1 MLVRVRGGKDGIA
14 EYLRDGMKSDREMH
28 RDQLDKRICID
39 GDLSITDTIIK
50 TMAKTDKPE
59 NYFHITLS
67 FAENDIGEQVIRDVY
82 EQFKTE
88 LMAAYVSEEFNIYAE
103 VHVPK
108 IKSYEDKST
117 GEVVG
122 RFPHVHVVIPKK
134 NLLDDKNL
142 NPFGFYKSHES
153 YIQAIQEKINY
164 KHSLVSPRDNQRL
177 FNIGNG
183 KLLSRYKGDN
193 FKGANAKLKSELFD
207 VIQDKNITT
216 MAAFKEELAKY
227 GEVSLGKV
235 GKPDEYLK
243 IKPHGS
249 TRNVRLT
256 DSCFRP
262 EFIEHRTLKREKP
275 SEKQVNRLVNEWVNS
290 KSHEVK
296 YIHQAAPKLRE
307 QYKALPTQLKGEFLN
322 EQRERYYRQYN
333 LSTGARLSERSTGAG
348 LSERGAGASQRNIPT
363 SRRARDR
370 KLGVERGI
378 PRGFTDIPNGLPSMS
393 ELNVATGGRQRGS
406 RPTELLHDNAS
417 DHLAV
422 KQTSRSPQLR
432 RVGYEPR
439 RRVVRLSVYRK
450 SSPNATLATIK
461 RIKAKA
467 QHSESYVTQLFDTFQ
482 ENKQEQS
489 ELGRFRTI
497 RQNLKAESLL
507 SHLSDSHG
515 LVKDQYSHFKAKDGS
530 VRIKAETR
538 AYNVSDFCTKYMGL
552 SWDETKEILKTTY
565 GKQRQQLAQQ
575 QRVRQEQ
582 QAVNSI
588 VFVSNR
594 VTQGW
599 GKKNPLDESIRLLK
613 HLQRKEHI
621 GELPM
626 ALHELERHR
635 APETKDNAIVSA
647 NESFSAVESAKR
659 IMKARET
666 AAQITLT
673 MNDLVASKN
682 DTKRYVDFSDKNTGD
697 KVFRDDGEKIVMHSK
712 QADINHT
719 AAALT
724 LAAEKFGVV
733 KINGTKEFKD
743 QVIDVAVSKDLN
755 IVFADKKMEADFV
768 RRKEELK
775 QSVSLE
781 SVSQNLATNN
791 QATTTTPKS
800 TVTDTIAIEM
810 EDGRQYELTRTAEPE
825 TETRRAKAGAWT
837 FADPQNALPK
847 SIHKNIP
854 SGVGEGDKIET
865 EFGKAKV
872 TKADILSQ
880 QEPKLQPTKFE
891 VEYQWDKL
899 SGKLQVTINGESPNR
914 FEKSTVEQIM
924 KKDAFLKN
932 YTVKEVQFGLI
943 DQKKAEGVQPVPKT
957 YDAQANVIDKISEQ
971 KQSHRM
977 K

>member
-39 GDLSITDTIIK
+39 GDLSITDSIIK
-50 TMAKTDKPE
+50 TMVATDKPE
-59 NYFHITLS
+59 SYFHITLS
-67 FAENDIGEQVIRDVY
+67 FAEKDISEQVVRDVY
-82 EQFKTE
+82 EQFKKE

-103 VHVPK
+103 VHFPK
-108 IKSYEDKST
+108 IKSYKDNST
-117 GEVVG
+117 GEMVE
-122 RFPHVHVVIPKK
+122 RFPHIHVVIPKK
-134 NLLDDKNL
+134 NLLDGKSL
-142 NPFGFYKSHES
+142 NPLGFYKSHEN

-164 KHSLVSPRDNQRL
+164 KHNLVSPRDNQRL
-177 FNIGNG
+177 FKVDSGRR
-183 KLLSRYKGDN
+183 LSRYKGDN
-193 FKGANAKLKSELFD
+193 FKGANAKFKSKLFD
-207 VIQDKNITT
+207 AIQDKSITT
-216 MAAFKEELAKY
+216 MAAFKEELATH
-227 GEVSLGKV
+227 GEVSIGKD
-235 GKPDEYLK
+235 GKSDEYLK

-256 DSCFRP
+256 DGCFRP

-275 SEKQVNRLVNEWVNS
+275 SEKQVIRLVKEWVNS
-290 KSHEVK
+290 KSHEIK

-307 QYKALPTQLKGEFLN
+307 QFKALPAQLKGKFLN
-322 EQRERYYRQYN
+322 EQRERYYRQYD
-333 LSTGARLSERSTGAG
+333 LSTGTE
-348 LSERGAGASQRNIPT
+348 LSERGVGANQRNIPT
-363 SRRARDR
+363 SRWARDR

-393 ELNVATGGRQRGS
+393 ELNVATAGRKRGGH
-406 RPTELLHDNAS
+406 PTELLLDNAS

-432 RVGYEPR
+432 RAGYEPR

-450 SSPNATLATIK
+450 PSPNATLATIK
-461 RIKAKA
+461 YLKAKA

-482 ENKQEQS
+482 ENRQEQS
-489 ELGRFRTI
+489 ELGRFRAI

-515 LVKDQYSHFKAKDGS
+515 LVKDQYHHFKAKDGS

-588 VFVSNR
+588 VFVSNS

-599 GKKNPLDESIRLLK
+599 GKENPLDESIRLFK
-613 HLQRKEHI
+613 HLQRKENI
-621 GELPM
+621 GGLSM
-626 ALHELERHR
+626 ALHELERYR
-635 APETKDNAIVSA
+635 ASETNDNAIVSA
-647 NESFSAVESAKR
+647 KEEFSTVERAKR

-666 AAQITLT
+666 AAQITLS

-682 DTKRYVDFSDKNTGD
+682 DAKRYVDFSDKNTGD
-697 KVFRDDGEKIVMHSK
+697 KVFRDDGEKIIMHSK
-712 QADINHT
+712 KADINHT

-733 KINGTKEFKD
+733 KINGTKEFKE

-775 QSVSLE
+775 RDVIVETMDSARSKSE
-781 SVSQNLATNN
+781 AAT
-791 QATTTTPKS
+791 
-800 TVTDTIAIEM
+800 
-810 EDGRQYELTRTAEPE
+810 
-825 TETRRAKAGAWT
+825 
-837 FADPQNALPK
+837 
-847 SIHKNIP
+847 
-854 SGVGEGDKIET
+854 
-865 EFGKAKV
+865 
-872 TKADILSQ
+872 
-880 QEPKLQPTKFE
+880 EPKEHVPHEAANTQLKEEVLKSAKFE
-891 VEYQWDKL
+891 VDYKWDKL
-899 SGKLQVTINGESPNR
+899 SGKLQVTINGKAPNR
-914 FEKSTVEQIM
+914 FEQSTVEQIV
-924 KKDAFLKN
+924 KKDAFLKH
-932 YTVKEVQFGLI
+932 YTIKEVQSGLI
-943 DQKKAEGVQPVPKT
+943 DQKKAKGVQPVPKY
-957 YDAQANVIDKISEQ
+957 YDAQVNVIDKSRAQ
-971 KQSHRM
+971 KQSCRI

>member
-59 NYFHITLS
+59 NYFHVTLS
-67 FAENDIGEQVIRDVY
+67 FAERDISEEKIREIY
-82 EQFKTE
+82 EEYKRNIMSSYTE
-88 LMAAYVSEEFNIYAE
+88 EEFNIYAE
-103 VHVPK
+103 IHVPK

-117 GEVVG
+117 GKVVE

-142 NPFGFYKSHES
+142 NPYGFYKTNLE
-153 YIQAIQEKINY
+153 YFDAIQERINS
-164 KHSLVSPRDNQRL
+164 KFNLVSPFDNQRI
-177 FNIGNG
+177 FKIDQS
-183 KLLSRYKGDN
+183 KLLARYKGDK

-216 MAAFKEELAKY
+216 MAAFKEELAKH
-227 GEVSLGKV
+227 GEVSIGKV

-243 IKPHGS
+243 IKPHDS

-333 LSTGARLSERSTGAG
+333 LSTGARLSER
-348 LSERGAGASQRNIPT
+348 GAGASQRNIPT

-432 RVGYEPR
+432 RAGYEPR

-450 SSPNATLATIK
+450 PSPNATLATIK

-647 NESFSAVESAKR
+647 SENFSAVESAKR

-682 DTKRYVDFSDKNTGD
+682 DTKRYVEFSDKNTGD

-733 KINGTKEFKD
+733 KINGTKEFKE

-775 QSVSLE
+775 R
-781 SVSQNLATNN
+781 
-791 QATTTTPKS
+791 
-800 TVTDTIAIEM
+800 DTIVESMDSARSKSEAA
-810 EDGRQYELTRTAEPE
+810 TARKEHISHEVANTQLKEEVLKP
-825 TETRRAKAGAWT
+825 A
-837 FADPQNALPK
+837 
-847 SIHKNIP
+847 
-854 SGVGEGDKIET
+854 
-865 EFGKAKV
+865 
-872 TKADILSQ
+872 
-880 QEPKLQPTKFE
+880 KFE
-891 VEYQWDKL
+891 IEYQWDKL
-899 SGKLQVTINGESPNR
+899 SGKLQVTINGKSPNR
-914 FEKSTVEQIM
+914 FEKSTVEQIIR
-924 KKDAFLKN
+924 KDPFLKH
-932 YTVKEVQFGLI
+932 YSVDEVLFGLVE
-943 DQKKAEGVQPVPKT
+943 QKKAGGVQPLPKS
-957 YDAQANVIDKISEQ
+957 YDEKACEMAEAA
-971 KQSHRM
+971 HRTHSV
-977 K
+977 KLG

>member
-28 RDQLDKRICID
+28 RAQLDKRICID

-59 NYFHITLS
+59 NYFHVTLS
-67 FAENDIGEQVIRDVY
+67 FAEKDIREQVIRDVY

-103 VHVPK
+103 IHVPK
-108 IKSYEDKST
+108 IKSYKDKST
-117 GEVVG
+117 GEVVE

-164 KHSLVSPRDNQRL
+164 KHNLVSPRDNQRL
-177 FNIGNG
+177 FNIDNG

-193 FKGANAKLKSELFD
+193 FKGANVKLKSELFD

-216 MAAFKEELAKY
+216 MAAFKEELAKH
-227 GEVSLGKV
+227 GEVSIGKV

-275 SEKQVNRLVNEWVNS
+275 SEKQVNRLVNEWINS

-333 LSTGARLSERSTGAG
+333 LSTGARLSER
-348 LSERGAGASQRNIPT
+348 GAGASQRNIST

-393 ELNVATGGRQRGS
+393 ELNVATAGRKRGS
-406 RPTELLHDNAS
+406 RLTELLHDNAS

-432 RVGYEPR
+432 RAGYEPR

-450 SSPNATLATIK
+450 PSPNATLATIK

-575 QRVRQEQ
+575 QRVRQEK

-594 VTQGW
+594 VTQGR

-712 QADINHT
+712 RADINHT

-743 QVIDVAVSKDLN
+743 QVIDVAVSKDLS

-775 QSVSLE
+775 RDVVVEKMDSARSKSEV
-781 SVSQNLATNN
+781 AT
-791 QATTTTPKS
+791 
-800 TVTDTIAIEM
+800 
-810 EDGRQYELTRTAEPE
+810 
-825 TETRRAKAGAWT
+825 
-837 FADPQNALPK
+837 
-847 SIHKNIP
+847 
-854 SGVGEGDKIET
+854 
-865 EFGKAKV
+865 
-872 TKADILSQ
+872 
-880 QEPKLQPTKFE
+880 EPKEHMPHEAANAQLKEEVLKPAKFE

-899 SGKLQVTINGESPNR
+899 SGKLQVTING
-914 FEKSTVEQIM
+914 KSTNSFEQ
-924 KKDAFLKN
+924 
-932 YTVKEVQFGLI
+932 
-943 DQKKAEGVQPVPKT
+943 
-957 YDAQANVIDKISEQ
+957 S
-971 KQSHRM
+971 
-977 K
+977 

>member
-39 GDLSITDTIIK
+39 GNLSITDTIIK
-50 TMAKTDKPE
+50 AMAKKDKPE
-59 NYFHITLS
+59 NYFHVTLS
-67 FAENDIGEQVIRDVY
+67 FAEKDIGEQVIRDVY
-82 EQFKTE
+82 EQFKIE

-117 GEVVG
+117 GEVVE
-122 RFPHVHVVIPKK
+122 RFPHVHVVILKK

-164 KHSLVSPRDNQRL
+164 KHNLVSPRDNQRL
-177 FNIGNG
+177 FNIDNG

-207 VIQDKNITT
+207 VIQNKNITT

-227 GEVSLGKV
+227 GEVSIGKV

-307 QYKALPTQLKGEFLN
+307 QYKVLPTQLKREFLN

-333 LSTGARLSERSTGAG
+333 LSTGARLSERSAG
-348 LSERGAGASQRNIPT
+348 SSLRNIST

-393 ELNVATGGRQRGS
+393 ELNVATAGRKRGS
-406 RPTELLHDNAS
+406 RLTELLHDNAS

-422 KQTSRSPQLR
+422 KQTSRSAQLR
-432 RVGYEPR
+432 RAGYESR
-439 RRVVRLSVYRK
+439 RRVVRLSLYRK
-450 SSPNATLATIK
+450 PSPNATLATIK

-530 VRIKAETR
+530 VRIQAETR

-582 QAVNSI
+582 QSVNSI

-599 GKKNPLDESIRLLK
+599 GKKNLLDESIRLLK

-647 NESFSAVESAKR
+647 NENFSAVESAKR

-733 KINGTKEFKD
+733 KINGTKEFKE

-775 QSVSLE
+775 RDVIVETMDSARSKSEV
-781 SVSQNLATNN
+781 AT
-791 QATTTTPKS
+791 
-800 TVTDTIAIEM
+800 
-810 EDGRQYELTRTAEPE
+810 
-825 TETRRAKAGAWT
+825 
-837 FADPQNALPK
+837 
-847 SIHKNIP
+847 
-854 SGVGEGDKIET
+854 
-865 EFGKAKV
+865 
-872 TKADILSQ
+872 
-880 QEPKLQPTKFE
+880 EPKEHMSNEAANAQLKEEVLKPAKFE

-899 SGKLQVTINGESPNR
+899 SGKLQVTINGKSPNR
-914 FEKSTVEQIM
+914 FEQSTVEQIV
-924 KKDAFLKN
+924 KKDTFLKH
-932 YTVKEVQFGLI
+932 YTVQEVQFGLI

-957 YDAQANVIDKISEQ
+957 YDAQANLCAEVAKSIYPVKL
-971 KQSHRM
+971 
-977 K
+977 

>member
-50 TMAKTDKPE
+50 TMSKTDKPE

-67 FAENDIGEQVIRDVY
+67 FAEKDIGEQVIRDVY
-82 EQFKTE
+82 EQFKIE

-103 VHVPK
+103 VHFPK

-117 GEVVG
+117 GEVVE

-164 KHSLVSPRDNQRL
+164 KHDLVSPRDNQRL
-177 FNIGNG
+177 FNIDNG

-207 VIQDKNITT
+207 VIQDKNIAT
-216 MAAFKEELAKY
+216 MAAFKEELAKH
-227 GEVSLGKV
+227 GEVSIGKV

-333 LSTGARLSERSTGAG
+333 LSTGARLSERS
-348 LSERGAGASQRNIPT
+348 SGASQRNIPT
-363 SRRARDR
+363 SRRACDR

-406 RPTELLHDNAS
+406 CPTELLHDNAS

-432 RVGYEPR
+432 RAGYEPR

-450 SSPNATLATIK
+450 LSPNATLATI
-461 RIKAKA
+461 RRLKAKA

-515 LVKDQYSHFKAKDGS
+515 LVKDQYSHFKVKDGS

-594 VTQGW
+594 ATQGW

-647 NESFSAVESAKR
+647 NENFSAVESAKR

-775 QSVSLE
+775 RDVIVETMDNARSKNEV
-781 SVSQNLATNN
+781 
-791 QATTTTPKS
+791 TT
-800 TVTDTIAIEM
+800 
-810 EDGRQYELTRTAEPE
+810 
-825 TETRRAKAGAWT
+825 
-837 FADPQNALPK
+837 
-847 SIHKNIP
+847 
-854 SGVGEGDKIET
+854 
-865 EFGKAKV
+865 
-872 TKADILSQ
+872 
-880 QEPKLQPTKFE
+880 EPKEHMPHKAANTQLKEEVLKPAKFE

-899 SGKLQVTINGESPNR
+899 SGKLQVTINGKSPNR
-914 FEKSTVEQIM
+914 FEQSTVEQIV
-924 KKDAFLKN
+924 KKDTFLKH

-943 DQKKAEGVQPVPKT
+943 DQKKAARVQPVPKT
-957 YDAQANVIDKISEQ
+957 YDAQAKIIDRANEQ
-971 KQSHRM
+971 QRSRRM

>member
-50 TMAKTDKPE
+50 TMAKTDKRE
-59 NYFHITLS
+59 NYFHVTLS
-67 FAENDIGEQVIRDVY
+67 FAEKDIGEQVIRDVY

-108 IKSYEDKST
+108 IKSYKDKST
-117 GEVVG
+117 GEVVE

-142 NPFGFYKSHES
+142 NPFGFYKSHEI

-164 KHSLVSPRDNQRL
+164 KHNLVSPRDNQRL
-177 FNIGNG
+177 FNIDNG

-207 VIQDKNITT
+207 VIQDKNITK
-216 MAAFKEELAKY
+216 MSAFKEELAKH
-227 GEVSLGKV
+227 GEVSLGKA
-235 GKPDEYLK
+235 GKQDEYLK

-275 SEKQVNRLVNEWVNS
+275 SEKQVNRLVNEWINS

-333 LSTGARLSERSTGAG
+333 LSTGTE
-348 LSERGAGASQRNIPT
+348 LSERGVGASQRNIPT
-363 SRRARDR
+363 SRRAHDR

-393 ELNVATGGRQRGS
+393 ELNVATAGRQRGG

-432 RVGYEPR
+432 RAGYEPR
-439 RRVVRLSVYRK
+439 RRVVRLSVYREP
-450 SSPNATLATIK
+450 SPNATLATIR

-489 ELGRFRTI
+489 ELGRFRMI
-497 RQNLKAESLL
+497 RQNLKADSLL

-647 NESFSAVESAKR
+647 NENFSSVESAKR

-697 KVFRDDGEKIVMHSK
+697 KVFRDDGEKIVMHRK
-712 QADINHT
+712 QVDINHT

-775 QSVSLE
+775 RDVIVETMDSARSKNEV
-781 SVSQNLATNN
+781 AT
-791 QATTTTPKS
+791 
-800 TVTDTIAIEM
+800 
-810 EDGRQYELTRTAEPE
+810 
-825 TETRRAKAGAWT
+825 
-837 FADPQNALPK
+837 
-847 SIHKNIP
+847 
-854 SGVGEGDKIET
+854 
-865 EFGKAKV
+865 
-872 TKADILSQ
+872 
-880 QEPKLQPTKFE
+880 EPKEHMPHEAANTQLKEEVLKPAKFE

-899 SGKLQVTINGESPNR
+899 SGKLQVTINGKSPNR
-914 FEKSTVEQIM
+914 FEQSTVEQIV
-924 KKDAFLKN
+924 KKDTFLKH
-932 YTVKEVQFGLI
+932 YTVKEVQLGLV

-957 YDAQANVIDKISEQ
+957 YDAQANVIDSNEQ
-971 KQSHRM
+971 QSRRM
-977 K
+977 NQ

>member
-1 MLVRVRGGKDGIA
+1 MLVRVRSGKDGIA

-50 TMAKTDKPE
+50 TMAKTDKLE
-59 NYFHITLS
+59 NYFHVTLS
-67 FAENDIGEQVIRDVY
+67 FAEKDIGEQVIRNVY

-117 GEVVG
+117 GEVVE
-122 RFPHVHVVIPKK
+122 RFPHVHVVLPKK

-164 KHSLVSPRDNQRL
+164 KHNLVSPRDNQRL
-177 FNIGNG
+177 FNIDNG

-193 FKGANAKLKSELFD
+193 FKSANAKLKSELFD

-216 MAAFKEELAKY
+216 MLAFKEELAKH
-227 GEVSLGKV
+227 GEVSIGKV

-262 EFIEHRTLKREKP
+262 DFIEHRTLKREKP

-333 LSTGARLSERSTGAG
+333 LSSGTG
-348 LSERGAGASQRNIPT
+348 LSERGAGASQRNIST

-393 ELNVATGGRQRGS
+393 ELNVATAGRKRRS
-406 RPTELLHDNAS
+406 CPTELLHDNAS

-432 RVGYEPR
+432 RAGYEPR

-450 SSPNATLATIK
+450 PSPNATLATIK

-482 ENKQEQS
+482 ETKQEQS

-515 LVKDQYSHFKAKDGS
+515 LVKDQYSHFKTKDGS

-552 SWDETKEILKTTY
+552 SWDETKEILKTAY

-575 QRVRQEQ
+575 QRVLQEQ

-647 NESFSAVESAKR
+647 NENFSAVESAKR

-673 MNDLVASKN
+673 MSDLVASKN
-682 DTKRYVDFSDKNTGD
+682 DKKRYVDFSDKSTGD

-733 KINGTKEFKD
+733 KINGTKEFKE

-755 IVFADKKMEADFV
+755 IVFADKKIEADFV

-775 QSVSLE
+775 RDVIVETMDNACSKNE
-781 SVSQNLATNN
+781 AAT
-791 QATTTTPKS
+791 
-800 TVTDTIAIEM
+800 
-810 EDGRQYELTRTAEPE
+810 
-825 TETRRAKAGAWT
+825 
-837 FADPQNALPK
+837 
-847 SIHKNIP
+847 
-854 SGVGEGDKIET
+854 
-865 EFGKAKV
+865 
-872 TKADILSQ
+872 
-880 QEPKLQPTKFE
+880 EPKEHVPHEAANTQLKEEVLKPAKFE

-899 SGKLQVTINGESPNR
+899 SSKLQVTINGKSPNR
-914 FEKSTVEQIM
+914 FEQSTVEQIV
-924 KKDAFLKN
+924 KKDTFLKH

-957 YDAQANVIDKISEQ
+957 YDTQANVIDRASDQ
-971 KQSHRM
+971 QQRSRM

>member
-1 MLVRVRGGKDGIA
+1 
-14 EYLRDGMKSDREMH
+14 
-28 RDQLDKRICID
+28 
-39 GDLSITDTIIK
+39 
-50 TMAKTDKPE
+50 
-59 NYFHITLS
+59 
-67 FAENDIGEQVIRDVY
+67 
-82 EQFKTE
+82 
-88 LMAAYVSEEFNIYAE
+88 
-103 VHVPK
+103 
-108 IKSYEDKST
+108 
-117 GEVVG
+117 
-122 RFPHVHVVIPKK
+122 
-134 NLLDDKNL
+134 
-142 NPFGFYKSHES
+142 
-153 YIQAIQEKINY
+153 
-164 KHSLVSPRDNQRL
+164 
-177 FNIGNG
+177 
-183 KLLSRYKGDN
+183 
-193 FKGANAKLKSELFD
+193 
-207 VIQDKNITT
+207 
-216 MAAFKEELAKY
+216 
-227 GEVSLGKV
+227 
-235 GKPDEYLK
+235 
-243 IKPHGS
+243 
-249 TRNVRLT
+249 
-256 DSCFRP
+256 
-262 EFIEHRTLKREKP
+262 
-275 SEKQVNRLVNEWVNS
+275 
-290 KSHEVK
+290 
-296 YIHQAAPKLRE
+296 
-307 QYKALPTQLKGEFLN
+307 
-322 EQRERYYRQYN
+322 
-333 LSTGARLSERSTGAG
+333 
-348 LSERGAGASQRNIPT
+348 
-363 SRRARDR
+363 
-370 KLGVERGI
+370 
-378 PRGFTDIPNGLPSMS
+378 
-393 ELNVATGGRQRGS
+393 
-406 RPTELLHDNAS
+406 
-417 DHLAV
+417 
-422 KQTSRSPQLR
+422 
-432 RVGYEPR
+432 
-439 RRVVRLSVYRK
+439 
-450 SSPNATLATIK
+450 
-461 RIKAKA
+461 
-467 QHSESYVTQLFDTFQ
+467 
-482 ENKQEQS
+482 

-621 GELPM
+621 GDLPM

-682 DTKRYVDFSDKNTGD
+682 DTKRYVEFSDKNTGD

-775 QSVSLE
+775 RDVIVETMDSARSKSEV
-781 SVSQNLATNN
+781 AT
-791 QATTTTPKS
+791 
-800 TVTDTIAIEM
+800 
-810 EDGRQYELTRTAEPE
+810 
-825 TETRRAKAGAWT
+825 
-837 FADPQNALPK
+837 
-847 SIHKNIP
+847 
-854 SGVGEGDKIET
+854 
-865 EFGKAKV
+865 
-872 TKADILSQ
+872 
-880 QEPKLQPTKFE
+880 EPKEHMPHEAANAQPKEEVLKPAKFE

-899 SGKLQVTINGESPNR
+899 SGKLQVTINGKSPNR
-914 FEKSTVEQIM
+914 FEQSTVEQIV
-924 KKDAFLKN
+924 KKDTFLKH

-943 DQKKAEGVQPVPKT
+943 DQKKAAGVQPVPKT
-957 YDAQANVIDKISEQ
+957 YDAQANVIDRANDQQQTRKM
-971 KQSHRM
+971 KQ
-977 K
+977 

>member
-14 EYLRDGMKSDREMH
+14 EYLRDGMKTDREMH

-39 GDLSITDTIIK
+39 GDLSITDSIIK

-59 NYFHITLS
+59 NYFHVTFS
-67 FAENDIGEQVIRDVY
+67 FAERDIGDQVIRDVY

-117 GEVVG
+117 GEVVE

-164 KHSLVSPRDNQRL
+164 KHNLVSPRDNQRL
-177 FNIGNG
+177 FNIDNG

-216 MAAFKEELAKY
+216 MAAFKEELAKH
-227 GEVSLGKV
+227 GEVSIGKV

-322 EQRERYYRQYN
+322 EQRERYCRQYN
-333 LSTGARLSERSTGAG
+333 LSTGAG
-348 LSERGAGASQRNIPT
+348 LSERGTGASQRNIPT

-432 RVGYEPR
+432 RAGYEPR

-467 QHSESYVTQLFDTFQ
+467 QHSESYVTQLFDTSQ

-515 LVKDQYSHFKAKDGS
+515 LVKDQYSNFKAKDGS

-582 QAVNSI
+582 QTVNSI

-613 HLQRKEHI
+613 HLQRKEQI

-659 IMKARET
+659 IMKAKET

-682 DTKRYVDFSDKNTGD
+682 EAKRYVDFSDKSTGD

-775 QSVSLE
+775 RDVIVETMDNARSKSE
-781 SVSQNLATNN
+781 MAT
-791 QATTTTPKS
+791 
-800 TVTDTIAIEM
+800 
-810 EDGRQYELTRTAEPE
+810 
-825 TETRRAKAGAWT
+825 
-837 FADPQNALPK
+837 
-847 SIHKNIP
+847 
-854 SGVGEGDKIET
+854 
-865 EFGKAKV
+865 
-872 TKADILSQ
+872 
-880 QEPKLQPTKFE
+880 EPKEHMPHEAANML
-891 VEYQWDKL
+891 
-899 SGKLQVTINGESPNR
+899 
-914 FEKSTVEQIM
+914 
-924 KKDAFLKN
+924 LKR
-932 YTVKEVQFGLI
+932 
-943 DQKKAEGVQPVPKT
+943 AS
-957 YDAQANVIDKISEQ
+957 SET
-971 KQSHRM
+971 
-977 K
+977 

>member
-59 NYFHITLS
+59 NYFHVTLS
-67 FAENDIGEQVIRDVY
+67 FAERDISEEKIREVY
-82 EQFKTE
+82 EEYKRNIMSSYTE
-88 LMAAYVSEEFNIYAE
+88 EEFNIYAE
-103 VHVPK
+103 IHVPK

-117 GEVVG
+117 GEVVE

-142 NPFGFYKSHES
+142 NPYGFYKTNLE
-153 YIQAIQEKINY
+153 YFDAIQERINS
-164 KHSLVSPRDNQRL
+164 KFNLVSPFDNQRV
-177 FNIGNG
+177 FKIDQS
-183 KLLSRYKGDN
+183 KLLARYKGDN

-216 MAAFKEELAKY
+216 MATFKEELAKH
-227 GEVSLGKV
+227 GEVSIGKV

-333 LSTGARLSERSTGAG
+333 LSTGTG
-348 LSERGAGASQRNIPT
+348 LSERGGGASQRNIPT
-363 SRRARDR
+363 SRRAGDR

-393 ELNVATGGRQRGS
+393 ELNVATAGRKRGS

-417 DHLAV
+417 NHLAV

-432 RVGYEPR
+432 RAGYEPR

-450 SSPNATLATIK
+450 PSPNTTLATIK

-482 ENKQEQS
+482 ETKQEQS

-515 LVKDQYSHFKAKDGS
+515 LVKDKYRHFKAKDGS

-743 QVIDVAVSKDLN
+743 QVINVAVSKDLN

-775 QSVSLE
+775 CDVIVETMDSASSKSE
-781 SVSQNLATNN
+781 AAT
-791 QATTTTPKS
+791 
-800 TVTDTIAIEM
+800 
-810 EDGRQYELTRTAEPE
+810 
-825 TETRRAKAGAWT
+825 
-837 FADPQNALPK
+837 
-847 SIHKNIP
+847 
-854 SGVGEGDKIET
+854 
-865 EFGKAKV
+865 
-872 TKADILSQ
+872 
-880 QEPKLQPTKFE
+880 EPKEQVPHEVASTQLKEEVLKPAKFE

-914 FEKSTVEQIM
+914 FEQSTVEQIV
-924 KKDAFLKN
+924 KKDTFLKH

-943 DQKKAEGVQPVPKT
+943 DQKKADGVQPVPKT
-957 YDAQANVIDKISEQ
+957 YDAQTKTIEKANDQQRSR
-971 KQSHRM
+971 RM

>member
-14 EYLRDGMKSDREMH
+14 EYLRDGMKTDREMH

-39 GDLSITDTIIK
+39 GDLSITDSIIK
-50 TMAKTDKPE
+50 IMAKTDKPE
-59 NYFHITLS
+59 NYFHVTLS
-67 FAENDIGEQVIRDVY
+67 FAERDIGEQVIRDVY

-117 GEVVG
+117 GEVVE

-142 NPFGFYKSHES
+142 NPFGFYKSHEN

-164 KHSLVSPRDNQRL
+164 KHNLVSPRDNQRL
-177 FNIGNG
+177 FNIDNG
-183 KLLSRYKGDN
+183 KLLARYKGDN

-216 MAAFKEELAKY
+216 MAAFKEVLAKH
-227 GEVSLGKV
+227 GEVSIGKA

-275 SEKQVNRLVNEWVNS
+275 SEKQVNRLVDEWVNS

-333 LSTGARLSERSTGAG
+333 LNTGAG

-432 RVGYEPR
+432 RAGYEPR

-450 SSPNATLATIK
+450 PSPNATLATIK

-482 ENKQEQS
+482 ETKQEQS

-497 RQNLKAESLL
+497 RQNLQAESLL

-515 LVKDQYSHFKAKDGS
+515 LVKDKYSHFKAKDGS

-613 HLQRKEHI
+613 RLQRKEHI

-775 QSVSLE
+775 RDVIVETMDSARSKSEV
-781 SVSQNLATNN
+781 AT
-791 QATTTTPKS
+791 
-800 TVTDTIAIEM
+800 
-810 EDGRQYELTRTAEPE
+810 
-825 TETRRAKAGAWT
+825 
-837 FADPQNALPK
+837 
-847 SIHKNIP
+847 
-854 SGVGEGDKIET
+854 
-865 EFGKAKV
+865 
-872 TKADILSQ
+872 
-880 QEPKLQPTKFE
+880 EPKEHMPHEAANTQLKEEVLKPAKFE

-899 SGKLQVTINGESPNR
+899 SGKLQVTINGKSPNR
-914 FEKSTVEQIM
+914 FEQSTVEQIV
-924 KKDAFLKN
+924 KKDTFLKH
-932 YTVKEVQFGLI
+932 YTVQEVQFGLI

-957 YDAQANVIDKISEQ
+957 YDAQVNIIERRSEQ
-971 KQSHRM
+971 QGLRM
-977 K
+977 N

>member
-59 NYFHITLS
+59 NYFHVTLS
-67 FAENDIGEQVIRDVY
+67 FVDRDISEEKICEVY
-82 EQFKTE
+82 EEYKRNIMSSYTE
-88 LMAAYVSEEFNIYAE
+88 EEFNIYAE
-103 VHVPK
+103 IHVPK
-108 IKSYEDKST
+108 IKSYKDKST
-117 GEVVG
+117 GEVVE

-142 NPFGFYKSHES
+142 NPYGFYKTNLE
-153 YIQAIQEKINY
+153 YFDAIQERINS
-164 KHSLVSPRDNQRL
+164 KFNLVSPFDNQRV
-177 FNIGNG
+177 FKIDQS
-183 KLLSRYKGDN
+183 KLLARYKGDN

-216 MAAFKEELAKY
+216 MAAFKEELAKH
-227 GEVSLGKV
+227 GEVSIGKV

-333 LSTGARLSERSTGAG
+333 LSTGARLSERS
-348 LSERGAGASQRNIPT
+348 AGASQRNIPT

-393 ELNVATGGRQRGS
+393 KLNVATGGRQRGS

-432 RVGYEPR
+432 RAGYEPR
-439 RRVVRLSVYRK
+439 RRVVLLSVYRK
-450 SSPNATLATIK
+450 PSPNATLATIK

-507 SHLSDSHG
+507 SHFSDSHG
-515 LVKDQYSHFKAKDGS
+515 LVQDQYSHFKAKDGS

-582 QAVNSI
+582 KAVNSI

-594 VTQGW
+594 VIHGW

-647 NESFSAVESAKR
+647 NENFSAVESAKR

-682 DTKRYVDFSDKNTGD
+682 DSKRYVDFSDKNTGD

-775 QSVSLE
+775 RDVIVETMDSARSKSEV
-781 SVSQNLATNN
+781 AT
-791 QATTTTPKS
+791 APKEQVPHEVAS
-800 TVTDTIAIEM
+800 TQLKE
-810 EDGRQYELTRTAEPE
+810 EELKEEELKPA
-825 TETRRAKAGAWT
+825 
-837 FADPQNALPK
+837 
-847 SIHKNIP
+847 
-854 SGVGEGDKIET
+854 
-865 EFGKAKV
+865 
-872 TKADILSQ
+872 
-880 QEPKLQPTKFE
+880 KFE

-899 SGKLQVTINGESPNR
+899 SGKLQVTINGKSPNR
-914 FEKSTVEQIM
+914 FEQSTVEQIV
-924 KKDAFLKN
+924 KKDTFLKH

-943 DQKKAEGVQPVPKT
+943 DQKKAAGVQPVPKT
-957 YDAQANVIDKISEQ
+957 YDAHTNVIDRANEQ
-971 KQSHRM
+971 QRSRRM

>member
-59 NYFHITLS
+59 NYFHVTLS
-67 FAENDIGEQVIRDVY
+67 FAERDISEEKIREVY
-82 EQFKTE
+82 EEYKRSIMSSYTE
-88 LMAAYVSEEFNIYAE
+88 EEFNIYAE
-103 VHVPK
+103 IHVPK

-117 GEVVG
+117 GEVVE

-142 NPFGFYKSHES
+142 NPYGFYKTNLE
-153 YIQAIQEKINY
+153 YFDAIQERINS
-164 KHSLVSPRDNQRL
+164 KFDLVSPFDNQRV
-177 FNIGNG
+177 FKIDQS
-183 KLLSRYKGDN
+183 KLLARYKGDN

-207 VIQDKNITT
+207 SIQDKNITT
-216 MAAFKEELAKY
+216 MSAFKEELAKH
-227 GEVSLGKV
+227 GEVSIGKA

-333 LSTGARLSERSTGAG
+333 LSTGARLSERSTRTG
-348 LSERGAGASQRNIPT
+348 LSERGAGASQRNIST

-370 KLGVERGI
+370 KLGLERGI
-378 PRGFTDIPNGLPSMS
+378 PRGFTDIPHGLPSVS
-393 ELNVATGGRQRGS
+393 ELNVATGGRKRGS

-417 DHLAV
+417 DHLAI
-422 KQTSRSPQLR
+422 KQTSRSLQLR
-432 RVGYEPR
+432 RSGYEPR

-450 SSPNATLATIK
+450 PSPNATLATIR

-497 RQNLKAESLL
+497 RQNLKAENLL

-768 RRKEELK
+768 RCKEELK
-775 QSVSLE
+775 RDVIVETMDSARSKSEV
-781 SVSQNLATNN
+781 AT
-791 QATTTTPKS
+791 
-800 TVTDTIAIEM
+800 
-810 EDGRQYELTRTAEPE
+810 ELKEHMPHEA
-825 TETRRAKAGAWT
+825 A
-837 FADPQNALPK
+837 NAQLKEEVLKP
-847 SIHKNIP
+847 
-854 SGVGEGDKIET
+854 
-865 EFGKAKV
+865 AR
-872 TKADILSQ
+872 
-880 QEPKLQPTKFE
+880 FE

-899 SGKLQVTINGESPNR
+899 SGKLQVTINGKSPNR
-914 FEKSTVEQIM
+914 FEQSTVEQIV
-924 KKDAFLKN
+924 KKDTFLKH

>member
-50 TMAKTDKPE
+50 TMVKADKPE
-59 NYFHITLS
+59 NYFHVTLS
-67 FAENDIGEQVIRDVY
+67 FAERDISEEKIREVY
-82 EQFKTE
+82 EEYKRNIMSSYTE
-88 LMAAYVSEEFNIYAE
+88 EEFNIYAE
-103 VHVPK
+103 IHVPK

-117 GEVVG
+117 GEVVE

-142 NPFGFYKSHES
+142 NPYGFYKTNLE
-153 YIQAIQEKINY
+153 YFDAIQERINS
-164 KHSLVSPRDNQRL
+164 KFNLVSPFDNQRV
-177 FNIGNG
+177 FKIDQS
-183 KLLSRYKGDN
+183 KLLARYKGDN

-207 VIQDKNITT
+207 VIQDKSITT
-216 MAAFKEELAKY
+216 MAAFEEELAKH
-227 GEVSLGKV
+227 GEVSIGKV

-307 QYKALPTQLKGEFLN
+307 QYKALPIQLKGEFLN

-333 LSTGARLSERSTGAG
+333 LSTGTG

-393 ELNVATGGRQRGS
+393 KLNVATGGRQRGS

-432 RVGYEPR
+432 RAGYEPR

-450 SSPNATLATIK
+450 PSPNATLATIK

-530 VRIKAETR
+530 VRIKTEMR

-552 SWDETKEILKTTY
+552 NWDETKEILKTTY

-647 NESFSAVESAKR
+647 NENFSAVESAKR
-659 IMKARET
+659 IMRARET

-712 QADINHT
+712 QADLNHT

-755 IVFADKKMEADFV
+755 IVFADKKIEADFV

-775 QSVSLE
+775 RDIIVETMDSARSKSEV
-781 SVSQNLATNN
+781 ATE
-791 QATTTTPKS
+791 PK
-800 TVTDTIAIEM
+800 EHM
-810 EDGRQYELTRTAEPE
+810 
-825 TETRRAKAGAWT
+825 
-837 FADPQNALPK
+837 PQ
-847 SIHKNIP
+847 
-854 SGVGEGDKIET
+854 GVGSTLLKEEMLKP
-865 EFGKAKV
+865 A
-872 TKADILSQ
+872 
-880 QEPKLQPTKFE
+880 KFE

-899 SGKLQVTINGESPNR
+899 SGKLQVTINGKSPNR
-914 FEKSTVEQIM
+914 FEQSTVEQIV
-924 KKDAFLKN
+924 KRDAFLKH

-957 YDAQANVIDKISEQ
+957 YDAQANVIDRANEQ
-971 KQSHRM
+971 QRSRRM

>member
-14 EYLRDGMKSDREMH
+14 EYLRDGMKTDREMH

-39 GDLSITDTIIK
+39 GDLSITDSIIK

-59 NYFHITLS
+59 NYFHVTLS
-67 FAENDIGEQVIRDVY
+67 FAERDIGEQVIRDVY

-117 GEVVG
+117 GEVVE

-164 KHSLVSPRDNQRL
+164 KHNLVSPRDNQRL
-177 FNIGNG
+177 FNIDNG

-216 MAAFKEELAKY
+216 MAAFKEELAKH
-227 GEVSLGKV
+227 GEVSIGKV

-333 LSTGARLSERSTGAG
+333 LSTGAG
-348 LSERGAGASQRNIPT
+348 LSERGTGASQRNIPT

-422 KQTSRSPQLR
+422 KQKSRSPQLR
-432 RVGYEPR
+432 RAGYEPR

-450 SSPNATLATIK
+450 PSPNETLATIK

-482 ENKQEQS
+482 ESQQEQS

-515 LVKDQYSHFKAKDGS
+515 LVKDKYSHFKAKDGS

-565 GKQRQQLAQQ
+565 GKQRQQLALQ

-594 VTQGW
+594 VTHDW
-599 GKKNPLDESIRLLK
+599 GKMNPLDESIRLLK

-775 QSVSLE
+775 RDVIVETMDSARSKSEV
-781 SVSQNLATNN
+781 AT
-791 QATTTTPKS
+791 
-800 TVTDTIAIEM
+800 
-810 EDGRQYELTRTAEPE
+810 
-825 TETRRAKAGAWT
+825 
-837 FADPQNALPK
+837 
-847 SIHKNIP
+847 
-854 SGVGEGDKIET
+854 
-865 EFGKAKV
+865 
-872 TKADILSQ
+872 
-880 QEPKLQPTKFE
+880 EPKEHMPHEAANAQLKEEVLKPAKFE

-899 SGKLQVTINGESPNR
+899 SGKLQVTINGKSPNR
-914 FEKSTVEQIM
+914 FEQSTVEKIV
-924 KKDAFLKN
+924 KKDTFLKH

-943 DQKKAEGVQPVPKT
+943 DQKKAAGVQPVPKT
-957 YDAQANVIDKISEQ
+957 YDAQAKDIDRANEQ
-971 KQSHRM
+971 QRGRLIKQ
-977 K
+977 

>member
-28 RDQLDKRICID
+28 RDHLDKRICID

-67 FAENDIGEQVIRDVY
+67 FAEKDIGEQVIRDVY

-117 GEVVG
+117 GEVVE

-142 NPFGFYKSHES
+142 NPFGFYKSHEN

-164 KHSLVSPRDNQRL
+164 KHNFVSPRDNQRL
-177 FNIGNG
+177 FNIDNG
-183 KLLSRYKGDN
+183 KLLARYKGDN
-193 FKGANAKLKSELFD
+193 FKGANAKLKSDLFD

-216 MAAFKEELAKY
+216 MAAFKEELAKH
-227 GEVSLGKV
+227 GEVSIGKA

-275 SEKQVNRLVNEWVNS
+275 SEKQVNRLVDEWVNS

-322 EQRERYYRQYN
+322 EQRVRYYRQHN
-333 LSTGARLSERSTGAG
+333 LST
-348 LSERGAGASQRNIPT
+348 GASQRNIPT

-370 KLGVERGI
+370 KPGVERGI

-393 ELNVATGGRQRGS
+393 ELNVATAGRKRGS
-406 RPTELLHDNAS
+406 RSTELLHDNAS
-417 DHLAV
+417 NHLAV

-432 RVGYEPR
+432 RAGYEPR
-439 RRVVRLSVYRK
+439 RRVIRLSVYRK
-450 SSPNATLATIK
+450 PSPNATLATIK

-515 LVKDQYSHFKAKDGS
+515 LVKDQYSHFNAKDGS
-530 VRIKAETR
+530 GRIKAETR

-594 VTQGW
+594 VTLGW

-697 KVFRDDGEKIVMHSK
+697 KIFRDDGEKIVMHSK

-775 QSVSLE
+775 RDVIVETMDSARSKSE
-781 SVSQNLATNN
+781 AAT
-791 QATTTTPKS
+791 
-800 TVTDTIAIEM
+800 
-810 EDGRQYELTRTAEPE
+810 
-825 TETRRAKAGAWT
+825 
-837 FADPQNALPK
+837 
-847 SIHKNIP
+847 
-854 SGVGEGDKIET
+854 
-865 EFGKAKV
+865 
-872 TKADILSQ
+872 
-880 QEPKLQPTKFE
+880 EPKEHMPHEAANTQLKEKVLKPAKFE

-899 SGKLQVTINGESPNR
+899 SGKLQVTINGKSPNR
-914 FEKSTVEQIM
+914 FEQSTVEQIV
-924 KKDAFLKN
+924 KKDTFLKH

-957 YDAQANVIDKISEQ
+957 YDAQTNVIDRAYNRQ
-971 KQSHRM
+971 QNRRM

>member
-59 NYFHITLS
+59 NYFHVTLS
-67 FAENDIGEQVIRDVY
+67 FAERDISEEKIREVY
-82 EQFKTE
+82 EEYKRNIMSSYTE
-88 LMAAYVSEEFNIYAE
+88 EEFNIYAE
-103 VHVPK
+103 IHVPK

-117 GEVVG
+117 GEVVE

-142 NPFGFYKSHES
+142 NPYGFYKTNLE
-153 YIQAIQEKINY
+153 YFDAIQERINS
-164 KHSLVSPRDNQRL
+164 KFNLVSPFDNQRV
-177 FNIGNG
+177 FKIDQS
-183 KLLSRYKGDN
+183 KLLARYKGDN

-216 MAAFKEELAKY
+216 MAAFKEELAKH
-227 GEVSLGKV
+227 GEVSIGKA

-249 TRNVRLT
+249 ARNVRLT

-333 LSTGARLSERSTGAG
+333 LSTGA
-348 LSERGAGASQRNIPT
+348 SQRNIPT

-432 RVGYEPR
+432 RAGYEPR

-450 SSPNATLATIK
+450 PSPNATLATIK
-461 RIKAKA
+461 RIKTKA

-594 VTQGW
+594 VTHGW

-682 DTKRYVDFSDKNTGD
+682 DTKRYVEFSDKNTGD

-775 QSVSLE
+775 RDVIVETMDSARSKSEV
-781 SVSQNLATNN
+781 AT
-791 QATTTTPKS
+791 
-800 TVTDTIAIEM
+800 
-810 EDGRQYELTRTAEPE
+810 
-825 TETRRAKAGAWT
+825 
-837 FADPQNALPK
+837 
-847 SIHKNIP
+847 
-854 SGVGEGDKIET
+854 
-865 EFGKAKV
+865 
-872 TKADILSQ
+872 
-880 QEPKLQPTKFE
+880 EPKEHMPHEAANAQLKEEVLKPAKFE

-899 SGKLQVTINGESPNR
+899 SGKLQVTINGKSPNR
-914 FEKSTVEQIM
+914 FEQSTVEQIV
-924 KKDAFLKN
+924 KKDTFLKH

-943 DQKKAEGVQPVPKT
+943 DQKKADGVQPVPKT
-957 YDAQANVIDKISEQ
+957 YDAQAKTIEKANDQQRSR
-971 KQSHRM
+971 RM

>member
-59 NYFHITLS
+59 NYFHVTLS
-67 FAENDIGEQVIRDVY
+67 FAERDISEEKIREVY
-82 EQFKTE
+82 EEYKRNIMSSYTE
-88 LMAAYVSEEFNIYAE
+88 EEFNIYAE
-103 VHVPK
+103 IHVPK

-117 GEVVG
+117 GEVVE

-142 NPFGFYKSHES
+142 NPYGFYKTNLE
-153 YIQAIQEKINY
+153 YFDAIQERINS
-164 KHSLVSPRDNQRL
+164 KFNLVSPFDNQRV
-177 FNIGNG
+177 FKIDQS
-183 KLLSRYKGDN
+183 KLLARYKGDN

-216 MAAFKEELAKY
+216 MAAFKEELAKH
-227 GEVSLGKV
+227 GEVSIGKV

-333 LSTGARLSERSTGAG
+333 LSTGARLSER
-348 LSERGAGASQRNIPT
+348 GAGASQRNIPT

-370 KLGVERGI
+370 KLGLERGI

-450 SSPNATLATIK
+450 PSPNATLATIK

-666 AAQITLT
+666 AAQVTLT

-775 QSVSLE
+775 RDVIVETMDNARSKNEV
-781 SVSQNLATNN
+781 AT
-791 QATTTTPKS
+791 
-800 TVTDTIAIEM
+800 
-810 EDGRQYELTRTAEPE
+810 
-825 TETRRAKAGAWT
+825 
-837 FADPQNALPK
+837 
-847 SIHKNIP
+847 
-854 SGVGEGDKIET
+854 
-865 EFGKAKV
+865 
-872 TKADILSQ
+872 
-880 QEPKLQPTKFE
+880 EPKEHIPYEAANAQLKEEVLKPAKFE
-891 VEYQWDKL
+891 IEYQWDKL
-899 SGKLQVTINGESPNR
+899 SGKLQVTINGKSPNR
-914 FEKSTVEQIM
+914 FEQSTVEQIV
-924 KKDAFLKN
+924 KKDTFLKH

-943 DQKKAEGVQPVPKT
+943 DQKKAARVQPVPKT
-957 YDAQANVIDKISEQ
+957 YDAQAKIIDRTNEQ
-971 KQSHRM
+971 QRSRRM

>member
-59 NYFHITLS
+59 NYFHVTLS
-67 FAENDIGEQVIRDVY
+67 FAERDISEEKIREVY
-82 EQFKTE
+82 EEYKRNIMSSYTE
-88 LMAAYVSEEFNIYAE
+88 GEFNIYAE
-103 VHVPK
+103 IHVPK

-117 GEVVG
+117 GEVVE

-142 NPFGFYKSHES
+142 NPYGFYKTNLE
-153 YIQAIQEKINY
+153 YFDAIQERINS
-164 KHSLVSPRDNQRL
+164 KFNLVSPFDNQRV
-177 FNIGNG
+177 FKIDQS
-183 KLLSRYKGDN
+183 KLLARYKGDN

-216 MAAFKEELAKY
+216 IVAFKEELAKH
-227 GEVSLGKV
+227 GEVSIGKV

-333 LSTGARLSERSTGAG
+333 LSTGARLSERSTGTG

-393 ELNVATGGRQRGS
+393 ELNVATGGGQRGS
-406 RPTELLHDNAS
+406 CPTELLHDNAS

-432 RVGYEPR
+432 RAGYEPR
-439 RRVVRLSVYRK
+439 RRVVRLSLYRK
-450 SSPNATLATIK
+450 PSPNATLATIK

-515 LVKDQYSHFKAKDGS
+515 LVQDQYSHFKVKDGS

-588 VFVSNR
+588 VFASNR

-635 APETKDNAIVSA
+635 APEAKDNAIVSA

-666 AAQITLT
+666 AAQITLS

-682 DTKRYVDFSDKNTGD
+682 DAKRYVDFSDKNTGD
-697 KVFRDDGEKIVMHSK
+697 KVFRDDGEKIIMHSK
-712 QADINHT
+712 KADINHT

-733 KINGTKEFKD
+733 KINGTKEFKE

-755 IVFADKKMEADFV
+755 IVFVDKKMEADFI

-775 QSVSLE
+775 R
-781 SVSQNLATNN
+781 
-791 QATTTTPKS
+791 
-800 TVTDTIAIEM
+800 DAI
-810 EDGRQYELTRTAEPE
+810 
-825 TETRRAKAGAWT
+825 
-837 FADPQNALPK
+837 
-847 SIHKNIP
+847 
-854 SGVGEGDKIET
+854 IET
-865 EFGKAKV
+865 MDSAGSKCEVAIALKDNVSYEAANTQLKEEV
-872 TKADILSQ
+872 LKPA
-880 QEPKLQPTKFE
+880 KFE
-891 VEYQWDKL
+891 LDYKWDDI
-899 SGKLQVTINGESPNR
+899 SEKLQVTINGKSPNR
-914 FEKSTVEQIM
+914 FEQSTVEKIV
-924 KKDAFLKN
+924 KKDAFLKH
-932 YTVKEVQFGLI
+932 YTIKEVQSGLI
-943 DQKKAEGVQPVPKT
+943 DQKKAQGVQPVPKN
-957 YDAQANVIDKISEQ
+957 YDAQVNVIDKSRAQ
-971 KQSHRM
+971 KQSCRI

>member
-59 NYFHITLS
+59 NYFHVTLS
-67 FAENDIGEQVIRDVY
+67 FAEKDIGEKVIRDVY

-108 IKSYEDKST
+108 IKSYKDKST
-117 GEVVG
+117 GEVVE

-164 KHSLVSPRDNQRL
+164 KHNLVSPRDNQRL
-177 FNIGNG
+177 FNIDNG

-193 FKGANAKLKSELFD
+193 FKGANVKLKSELFD
-207 VIQDKNITT
+207 VIQDENITT
-216 MAAFKEELAKY
+216 MAAFKEELAKH
-227 GEVSLGKV
+227 GEVSIGKV

-262 EFIEHRTLKREKP
+262 EFIENRTLKREKP

-296 YIHQAAPKLRE
+296 YIHQAAPKLHE

-333 LSTGARLSERSTGAG
+333 LSTGAGLSKRSTGTG
-348 LSERGAGASQRNIPT
+348 LSDRGAGASQRNIST

-393 ELNVATGGRQRGS
+393 ELNVATAGRKRGS

-450 SSPNATLATIK
+450 PSPNATLATIN

-482 ENKQEQS
+482 ETKQEQS

-515 LVKDQYSHFKAKDGS
+515 LAKDHYSHFKGKDGS

-599 GKKNPLDESIRLLK
+599 AKKNPLDESIRLLK

-626 ALHELERHR
+626 ALHELERYR

-697 KVFRDDGEKIVMHSK
+697 RVFRDDGEKIVMHSK

-781 SVSQNLATNN
+781 SVSQNLAANN
-791 QATTTTPKS
+791 QATTSTPKS
-800 TVTDTIAIEM
+800 TVTDTIAIKM

-825 TETRRAKAGAWT
+825 TESRRAKVGAWT
-837 FADPQNALPK
+837 FADPQNTLPK
-847 SIHKNIP
+847 SINQNIP
-854 SGVGEGDKIET
+854 SIVGEGDRIET

-872 TKADILSQ
+872 TRTDILSQ

-891 VEYQWDKL
+891 FEYQWDKL
-899 SGKLQVTINGESPNR
+899 SGKLQVTINGKSPNR
-914 FEKSTVEQIM
+914 FEQSTVEQIM

-932 YTVKEVQFGLI
+932 YTLKEVQFGLV
-943 DQKKAEGVQPVPKT
+943 DQKNAAGAQPVPKM
-957 YDAQANVIDKISEQ
+957 YDAHANVIDRTNEQ
-971 KQSHRM
+971 QSRYL